1 MRKVFFAV
9 LVLGMV
15 SCNSKSGTSFTVE
28 GTIKNTHSETIY
40 LEQDLPNQE
49 RPLIVD
55 SSKIDSEGKFK
66 LTTITKE
73 EGIYSLRAG
82 DAKLPFAV
90 LINDSKKL
98 TIEADLF
105 NRPDIYTV
113 KGSRASE
120 ELTKFDKMIGE
131 KLEALSR
138 YSQHYDSISRINALK
153 IDERKTVDSLRSI
166 DSAGYETTTQEMRNY
181 VLDLTEKNISPSLT
195 TYAVTTFQQLA
206 ERYGMRSLTP
216 TEVTE
221 IVNKALSKFP
231 DNTTLQDWKKTL
243 RPGKAP
249 EFTMA
254 DTSGKPLSLSSF
266 KGKYVLVDF
275 WASWCRPCR
284 LENPN
289 VVAMYNQF
297 KDKNF
302 TILGVSLDTTRQSW
316 MDAIHTDG
324 LTWNH
329 VSDLKGWHNEAAS
342 MYGVQ
347 SIPYNFLMDPD
358 GNIIAEDVRGRELE
372 KTLTKIL
379 K

>member
-1 MRKVFFAV
+1 MRKVFFAA
-9 LVLGMV
+9 LVPGAI
-15 SCNSKSGTSFTVE
+15 SCTSKSGNPFTVE

-40 LEQDLPNQE
+40 LEQNLPNQE

-55 SSKIDSEGKFK
+55 SSKTDSAGKFR
-66 LTTITKE
+66 LTTTTKE

-82 DAKLPFAV
+82 NAKLPFAV
-90 LINDSKKL
+90 LINDSKKVMMN
-98 TIEADLF
+98 ADLF
-105 NRPDIYTV
+105 NRNNIYTV
-113 KGSRASE
+113 TGSKASE
-120 ELTKFDKMIGE
+120 ELIRFDKMMVQ
-131 KLEALSR
+131 KLGLLSH
-138 YSQHYDSISRINALK
+138 YNQHFDSISRINTLNA
-153 IDERKTVDSLRSI
+153 DQRKTIDSLQSI
-166 DSAGYETTTQEMRNY
+166 DSAGFENAALEMKNH

-195 TYAVTTFQQLA
+195 TYAVTSFQQLA
-206 ERYGMRSLTP
+206 GRYGMRSFTP
-216 TEVTE
+216 TEISE

-231 DNTTLQDWKKTL
+231 DNTTLQNWKKTL

-254 DTSGKPLSLSSF
+254 DTSGKPVSFSSF

-289 VVAMYNQF
+289 VVATFNQF

-302 TILGVSLDTTRQSW
+302 TILGVSLDTTQQAW
-316 MDAIHTDG
+316 MDAIHKDG

-329 VSDLKGWHNEAAS
+329 VSDLKGWRNEAAAR
-342 MYGVQ
+342 YGVQ

-358 GNIIAEDVRGRELE
+358 GNIIAEDVRGRELRT
-372 KTLTKIL
+372 TLGKFL

>member
-1 MRKVFFAV
+1 MRKILFAV

-15 SCNSKSGTSFTVE
+15 SCTSKSGNSFTVE
-28 GTIKNTHSETIY
+28 GTIRNTHSDMIY
-40 LEQDLPNQE
+40 LEQNLPNQE

-55 SSKIDSEGKFK
+55 SSKIDTTGKFK
-66 LTTITKE
+66 LTTTTKE

-82 DAKLPFAV
+82 NAKLPFAV
-90 LINDSKKL
+90 LINDSKKV
-98 TIEADLF
+98 TINADLF

-113 KGSRASE
+113 SGSKASE
-120 ELTKFDKMIGE
+120 ELMKFDRMIGQ
-131 KLEALSR
+131 KLESLSH
-138 YSQHYDSISRINALK
+138 YSRHYDSLSRINTVNA
-153 IDERKTVDSLRSI
+153 DERRTIDSLIRVDSS
-166 DSAGYETTTQEMRNY
+166 GYETTVQEMKNN
-181 VLDLTEKNISPSLT
+181 VTGLTEKNISPSLT
-195 TYAVTTFQQLA
+195 TYAVTTYQQLA
-206 ERYGMRSLTP
+206 DQYGIRSLTP

-221 IVNKALSKFP
+221 IVNRALTKFP
-231 DNTTLQDWKKTL
+231 ENTTLLDWKKTL

-254 DTSGKPLSLSSF
+254 DTSGKPVSLSSF

-289 VVAMYNQF
+289 VVETFNQY

-302 TILGVSLDTTRQSW
+302 TILGVSLDTARQEW
-316 MDAIHTDG
+316 INAIHHDG

-329 VSDLKGWHNEAAS
+329 VSDLKGWYNEAAS
-342 MYGVQ
+342 KYGVQ

-358 GNIIAEDVRGRELE
+358 GNIIAEDIRGRELGN
-372 KTLTKIL
+372 TLSRYL

>member
-1 MRKVFFAV
+1 MRKILFAV
-9 LVLGMV
+9 LIVGTI
-15 SCNSKSGTSFTVE
+15 SCTSKSGNSFTVE

-55 SSKIDSEGKFK
+55 SSKIDKDGKFK
-66 LTTITKE
+66 LTTTTKE
-73 EGIYSLRAG
+73 EGLYSLRAG
-82 DAKLPFAV
+82 NAKLPFAV
-90 LINDSKKL
+90 LINDSKKA
-98 TIEADLF
+98 TVNVDLF

-113 KGSRASE
+113 SGSKASE
-120 ELTKFDKMIGE
+120 ELMKFDKMIGE
-131 KLEALSR
+131 KIESLSR
-138 YSQHYDSISRINALK
+138 YNQHYDSLSRIKTVNADERRTIDSLIK
-153 IDERKTVDSLRSI
+153 IDSS
-166 DSAGYETTTQEMRNY
+166 GYQTAAQEMRSS
-181 VLDLTEKNISPSLT
+181 VTGLTEKNISPSLT
-195 TYAVTTFQQLA
+195 TYAVTTYQQLA
-206 ERYGMRSLTP
+206 EQYGMRSLTP

-221 IVNKALSKFP
+221 IVNRALSKFP
-231 DNTTLQDWKKTL
+231 DNTTLLDWKKTL

-254 DTSGKPLSLSSF
+254 DTTGKPVSLSSF
-266 KGKYVLVDF
+266 KGKYLLVDF

-289 VVAMYNQF
+289 VVATFNQF

-302 TILGVSLDTTRQSW
+302 TILGVSLDTTHGAW
-316 MDAIHTDG
+316 MDAIHHDG

-329 VSDLKGWHNEAAS
+329 VSDLKGWNNEAAAK
-342 MYGVQ
+342 YGVQ

-358 GNIIAEDVRGRELE
+358 GNIIAEDITGKELGE
-372 KTLTKIL
+372 TLGKYL